1 MSAADPS
8 LVITPEDPRRPDAVA
23 LVAALDAYLDTLYP
37 PDENYLLDTDRLA
50 QPDICFLL
58 ARLDG
63 VAVGCGAVRM
73 DGEGYG
79 EIKRMFVRPEQR
91 GQRIAEKL
99 LDALADIARQQGLS
113 WLKLETGHEQ
123 VAAVKLYERCGF
135 RACGPFADYPDNGA
149 SLFMERQLY
158 QEP

>member
-1 MSAADPS
+1 MFAADPT
-8 LVITPEDPRRPDAVA
+8 LVISLADPRGADAVA

-50 QPDICFLL
+50 QPDIRFLL

-63 VAVGCGAVRM
+63 VAVGCAAIRL

-91 GQRIAEKL
+91 GRRIAEQL
-99 LDALADIARQQGLS
+99 LESLAEIARQQGLGR
-113 WLKLETGHEQ
+113 LKLETGHEQ

-135 RACGPFADYPDNGA
+135 TICGPFADYPDNGA
-149 SLFMERQLY
+149 SLFMERRL
-158 QEP
+158 